1 MALDLDLTQ
10 TSGLKPLLALARN
23 NAYIQDARRFT
34 IGPMSVAP
42 FMETFLPLASDDTG
56 GFLSAERDFDD
67 IPVRADNA
75 AEIFEPL
82 VSALDK
88 KTETESRCPG
98 FAFEKTYEHSLRPAR
113 LGYAKP
119 HICCFAPENLA
130 HVRSAHRGSR
140 AEFGYAELFIQTTPD
155 PEIDFFV
162 DPEPDADEGT
172 LAEHEFIQKR
182 YKAIDRAFGLH
193 MSFVAEI
200 FARQHRRCL
209 FTVSLAG
216 SHARLYRWDRS
227 GCVVTRAFDV
237 REDSV
242 TFAEFFWRFS
252 KLSDGDR
259 GHDLTVRLASAEEES
274 LFRETVRAHVALQ
287 LGVAGEELD
296 KAILAHYK
304 PGHVTAIRVDSQPPQ
319 QTGND
324 TFIVSRPVASALSV
338 DGPGTRGYWAV
349 SAATGRIAF
358 LKDTWR
364 RCSRRSP
371 SEVEGDVLLHLNEL
385 GVCNIPQ
392 FTAHGDVMDHLST
405 EPPYQDTLTGQL
417 SAEPWK
423 CRIDNKEVYVSRRR
437 HYRLVTQTVGYSL
450 KTIRGTEEL
459 LHSTY
464 DVFQAMRY
472 ALAKA
477 SRSHRDLSA
486 GNIILVKE
494 HDRSVRKG
502 YLIDWE
508 ASDRVDDK
516 GESIHT
522 GRNGTWAFNSMR
534 LLGDRKHEELKH
546 TFQDDMESL
555 LYVVFYC
562 ALLYLPHDLSDE
574 WLTWTHDRFFYDTE
588 MMGKSLCGGKGKLAN
603 AWYREYTFRLH
614 FESAAFQEWF
624 DTMLDYH
631 HPRKVG
637 DPKLTDRWKPEVVDA
652 FWSHFLE
659 THDLERDN
667 RTVHH
672 LIKFEQYDPD
682 SPESEPRPSPSPP
695 RPSKRSVDIGDPDA
709 VHDERPRK
717 SRRRNNVVAAT
728 SSSAPHHSPT
738 TAHHTTSPDSHVP
751 LRRSQRI
758 RARAG
763 KSGPIPQSA
772 EGSQPSKPKSN
783 ARRTRSVQTRATK
796 RSRK

>member
-10 TSGLKPLLALARN
+10 TSGLEPLLALARN

-75 AEIFEPL
+75 AEISEPL

-98 FAFEKTYEHSLRPAR
+98 FAVEKTYEHSLRPAR

-172 LAEHEFIQKR
+172 LAEHEFVRHFGYGDGGENEAHYNEIQKR

-259 GHDLTVRLASAEEES
+259 GHDLTVRLASAKEES

-338 DGPGTRGYWAV
+338 DGPGTRGYWA
-349 SAATGRIAF
+349 
-358 LKDTWR
+358 
-364 RCSRRSP
+364 
-371 SEVEGDVLLHLNEL
+371 
-385 GVCNIPQ
+385 
-392 FTAHGDVMDHLST
+392 
-405 EPPYQDTLTGQL
+405 L

-464 DVFQAMRY
+464 DVFQAMRD

-508 ASDRVDDK
+508 VSDRVDDK

-522 GRNGTWAFNSMR
+522 GRNGTWAFISMR

-574 WLTWTHDRFFYDTE
+574 LLTWTHDRFFYDTE

-637 DPKLTDRWKPEVVDA
+637 DPKPTDRWKPEVVDA
-652 FWSHFLE
+652 YWSHFLE

-682 SPESEPRPSPSPP
+682 SPESEPPPSPSPP
-695 RPSKRSVDIGDPDA
+695 RPSKPSVDSGDPDA
-709 VHDERPRK
+709 VYDERPRK